1 MFLLK
6 ITVPVI
12 YSGGS
17 PILAGLAMVLVST
30 AVTVFLIYGLS
41 PRGVLG
47 IGVVLA
53 GEFVACGLFLL
64 FSLLLHLSGFKSSDA
79 ENLLVAAQNTGL
91 NISTVLFA
99 ATMIASLGAVMDVA
113 VSLLSALWE
122 VRLAD
127 PDITGRGLWRAGLR
141 MGRDMIGTMS
151 NTLIFAFAGGSLTT
165 LLVLMT
171 YGTDPV
177 QLLHSDYIALE
188 MAHGLCGT
196 CAVILTVPWPPWS
209 LRRCIPSGEPLSC
222 LRFLN
227 KVVRMSVR
235 RESML
240 HKNAKKVI
248 SGVLGTCLVFQL
260 AALPSLAQTSNV
272 PDQTQTAVTAQEN
285 SGVQTLA
292 STSFTDVLL
301 SVGANNTQMNATW
314 YAAQE
319 GAGYVLVAKQSQLV
333 NGAMPENAA
342 KFDATSTPAN
352 ESGKWSNQATITG
365 LEPGTVYAYQ
375 LVNGE
380 EKSDVAT
387 FTTATNGAFSFAFA
401 GDPQIGA
408 SGNADSDTRGWDKTL
423 GIIADSTQFD
433 GVDFLLS
440 AGDQVNTA
448 SNEDQ
453 YNGYLDHDELLSLP
467 VATVVGNHDS
477 SSNAYDQHFNVPNES
492 ELGVTNAGGNYWFV
506 YNNTLFLAQQQQ
518 PSTADHKAF
527 MEEAIAANDVSWKMS
542 PSTTPSTLWPA
553 TPPKVIS

>member
-1 MFLLK
+1 MQIIHNPRFGQRILAIFVCLVTAVLAVMPSVSVSFQSLVSDTVSYISGTVLEVVEEDLTPSDLKGGPQLGEQTLTIELKDGSQITLTNYLTNTHNILAREGMRVVVCVDAPENVEPYYTLYQYDRSVGLGVAVAIFLLLMLLVGGEKGFYATLALAFSLVFLLK

-127 PDITGRGLWRAGLR
+127 PAIPGRGPWRAGLR

-196 CAVILTVPWPPWS
+196 CAVILTVP
-209 LRRCIPSGEPLSC
+209 
-222 LRFLN
+222 
-227 KVVRMSVR
+227 
-235 RESML
+235 
-240 HKNAKKVI
+240 
-248 SGVLGTCLVFQL
+248 
-260 AALPSLAQTSNV
+260 
-272 PDQTQTAVTAQEN
+272 
-285 SGVQTLA
+285 LA
-292 STSFTDVLL
+292 SLVSAAVYPKWRTPEL
-301 SVGANNTQMNATW
+301 SQV
-314 YAAQE
+314 
-319 GAGYVLVAKQSQLV
+319 SQ
-333 NGAMPENAA
+333 
-342 KFDATSTPAN
+342 
-352 ESGKWSNQATITG
+352 
-365 LEPGTVYAYQ
+365 
-375 LVNGE
+375 
-380 EKSDVAT
+380 
-387 FTTATNGAFSFAFA
+387 
-401 GDPQIGA
+401 
-408 SGNADSDTRGWDKTL
+408 
-423 GIIADSTQFD
+423 
-433 GVDFLLS
+433 
-440 AGDQVNTA
+440 
-448 SNEDQ
+448 
-453 YNGYLDHDELLSLP
+453 
-467 VATVVGNHDS
+467 
-477 SSNAYDQHFNVPNES
+477 
-492 ELGVTNAGGNYWFV
+492 
-506 YNNTLFLAQQQQ
+506 
-518 PSTADHKAF
+518 
-527 MEEAIAANDVSWKMS
+527 
-542 PSTTPSTLWPA
+542 
-553 TPPKVIS
+553 

>member
-1 MFLLK
+1 MQIIHNPRFGQRILAIFVCLVTAVLAFMPSVSVSFQSLVSDTVSYISGTVLEVVEEDLTPSDLKGGPQLGEQTLTIELKDGSQITLTNYLTNTHNILAREGMRVVVCVDAPENVEPYYTLYQYDRSVGLGVAVAIFLLLMLLVGGEKGFYATLALAFSLVFLLK

-64 FSLLLHLSGFKSSDA
+64 FSVLLHLSGFKSSDA

-196 CAVILTVPWPPWS
+196 CAVILTVP
-209 LRRCIPSGEPLSC
+209 
-222 LRFLN
+222 
-227 KVVRMSVR
+227 
-235 RESML
+235 
-240 HKNAKKVI
+240 
-248 SGVLGTCLVFQL
+248 
-260 AALPSLAQTSNV
+260 
-272 PDQTQTAVTAQEN
+272 
-285 SGVQTLA
+285 LA
-292 STSFTDVLL
+292 SLVSAAVYPKWRTPEL
-301 SVGANNTQMNATW
+301 SQV
-314 YAAQE
+314 
-319 GAGYVLVAKQSQLV
+319 SQ
-333 NGAMPENAA
+333 
-342 KFDATSTPAN
+342 
-352 ESGKWSNQATITG
+352 
-365 LEPGTVYAYQ
+365 
-375 LVNGE
+375 
-380 EKSDVAT
+380 
-387 FTTATNGAFSFAFA
+387 
-401 GDPQIGA
+401 
-408 SGNADSDTRGWDKTL
+408 
-423 GIIADSTQFD
+423 
-433 GVDFLLS
+433 
-440 AGDQVNTA
+440 
-448 SNEDQ
+448 
-453 YNGYLDHDELLSLP
+453 
-467 VATVVGNHDS
+467 
-477 SSNAYDQHFNVPNES
+477 
-492 ELGVTNAGGNYWFV
+492 
-506 YNNTLFLAQQQQ
+506 
-518 PSTADHKAF
+518 
-527 MEEAIAANDVSWKMS
+527 
-542 PSTTPSTLWPA
+542 
-553 TPPKVIS
+553 

>member
-1 MFLLK
+1 MQIIHSPRFGQRILAIFVCLVTAVLALMPSVSVSFQSLVSDTVSYIPGTVLEVVEEDLSPSDLKGGPQLGEQTLTIELKDGSQITLTNYLTNTHNILAREGMRVVVCVDAPENVEPYYTLYQYDRSVGLGVVVAIFLLLMLLVGGEKGFYATLALAFSLVFLLK

-188 MAHGLCGT
+188 LAHGLCGT
-196 CAVILTVPWPPWS
+196 CAVILTVP
-209 LRRCIPSGEPLSC
+209 
-222 LRFLN
+222 
-227 KVVRMSVR
+227 
-235 RESML
+235 
-240 HKNAKKVI
+240 
-248 SGVLGTCLVFQL
+248 L
-260 AALPSLAQTSNV
+260 ASLASAMVYPNWKI
-272 PDQTQTAVTAQEN
+272 PEPAQ
-285 SGVQTLA
+285 V
-292 STSFTDVLL
+292 
-301 SVGANNTQMNATW
+301 
-314 YAAQE
+314 
-319 GAGYVLVAKQSQLV
+319 SQ
-333 NGAMPENAA
+333 
-342 KFDATSTPAN
+342 
-352 ESGKWSNQATITG
+352 
-365 LEPGTVYAYQ
+365 
-375 LVNGE
+375 
-380 EKSDVAT
+380 
-387 FTTATNGAFSFAFA
+387 
-401 GDPQIGA
+401 
-408 SGNADSDTRGWDKTL
+408 
-423 GIIADSTQFD
+423 
-433 GVDFLLS
+433 
-440 AGDQVNTA
+440 
-448 SNEDQ
+448 
-453 YNGYLDHDELLSLP
+453 
-467 VATVVGNHDS
+467 
-477 SSNAYDQHFNVPNES
+477 
-492 ELGVTNAGGNYWFV
+492 
-506 YNNTLFLAQQQQ
+506 
-518 PSTADHKAF
+518 
-527 MEEAIAANDVSWKMS
+527 
-542 PSTTPSTLWPA
+542 
-553 TPPKVIS
+553 

>member
-1 MFLLK
+1 MHIIQSPRFGQRILAIFVCLVTAVLAVMPSVSVSFQSLVSDTVSYISGTVLEVVEEDLTPSDLKGGPQLGEQTLTIELKDGSQITLTNYLTNTHNILAREGMRVVVCVDAPENVEPYYTLYQYDRSVGLGVAVAIFLLLMLLVGGEKGFYATLALAFSLVFLLK

-53 GEFVACGLFLL
+53 GEFVSCGLFLL

-188 MAHGLCGT
+188 LAHGLCGT
-196 CAVILTVPWPPWS
+196 CAVILTVP
-209 LRRCIPSGEPLSC
+209 
-222 LRFLN
+222 
-227 KVVRMSVR
+227 
-235 RESML
+235 
-240 HKNAKKVI
+240 
-248 SGVLGTCLVFQL
+248 
-260 AALPSLAQTSNV
+260 
-272 PDQTQTAVTAQEN
+272 
-285 SGVQTLA
+285 LA
-292 STSFTDVLL
+292 SLVSSAVYPKWRTPEL
-301 SVGANNTQMNATW
+301 SQV
-314 YAAQE
+314 
-319 GAGYVLVAKQSQLV
+319 SQ
-333 NGAMPENAA
+333 
-342 KFDATSTPAN
+342 
-352 ESGKWSNQATITG
+352 
-365 LEPGTVYAYQ
+365 
-375 LVNGE
+375 
-380 EKSDVAT
+380 
-387 FTTATNGAFSFAFA
+387 
-401 GDPQIGA
+401 
-408 SGNADSDTRGWDKTL
+408 
-423 GIIADSTQFD
+423 
-433 GVDFLLS
+433 
-440 AGDQVNTA
+440 
-448 SNEDQ
+448 
-453 YNGYLDHDELLSLP
+453 
-467 VATVVGNHDS
+467 
-477 SSNAYDQHFNVPNES
+477 
-492 ELGVTNAGGNYWFV
+492 
-506 YNNTLFLAQQQQ
+506 
-518 PSTADHKAF
+518 
-527 MEEAIAANDVSWKMS
+527 
-542 PSTTPSTLWPA
+542 
-553 TPPKVIS
+553 

>member
-1 MFLLK
+1 MQIIHNPRFGQRILAIFVCLVTAVLAFMPSVSVSFQSLVSDTVSYIPGTVLEVVEEDLTPSDLKGGPQLGEQTLTIELKDGSQITLTNYLTNTHNILAREGMRVVVCVDAPENVEPYYTLYQYDRSVGLGVAVAIFLLLMLLVGGEKGFYATLALAFSLVFLLK

-141 MGRDMIGTMS
+141 MGGDMIGTMS

-196 CAVILTVPWPPWS
+196 CAVILTVP
-209 LRRCIPSGEPLSC
+209 
-222 LRFLN
+222 
-227 KVVRMSVR
+227 
-235 RESML
+235 
-240 HKNAKKVI
+240 
-248 SGVLGTCLVFQL
+248 
-260 AALPSLAQTSNV
+260 
-272 PDQTQTAVTAQEN
+272 
-285 SGVQTLA
+285 LA
-292 STSFTDVLL
+292 SLVSAAVYPKWRTPEL
-301 SVGANNTQMNATW
+301 SQV
-314 YAAQE
+314 
-319 GAGYVLVAKQSQLV
+319 SQ
-333 NGAMPENAA
+333 
-342 KFDATSTPAN
+342 
-352 ESGKWSNQATITG
+352 
-365 LEPGTVYAYQ
+365 
-375 LVNGE
+375 
-380 EKSDVAT
+380 
-387 FTTATNGAFSFAFA
+387 
-401 GDPQIGA
+401 
-408 SGNADSDTRGWDKTL
+408 
-423 GIIADSTQFD
+423 
-433 GVDFLLS
+433 
-440 AGDQVNTA
+440 
-448 SNEDQ
+448 
-453 YNGYLDHDELLSLP
+453 
-467 VATVVGNHDS
+467 
-477 SSNAYDQHFNVPNES
+477 
-492 ELGVTNAGGNYWFV
+492 
-506 YNNTLFLAQQQQ
+506 
-518 PSTADHKAF
+518 
-527 MEEAIAANDVSWKMS
+527 
-542 PSTTPSTLWPA
+542 
-553 TPPKVIS
+553 

>member
-1 MFLLK
+1 MQIIHNPRFGQRILAILVLLVTAVLAFMPSVSVSFQSLVSDTVSYIPGTVLEVVEEELTPSDLKGGPQLGEQTLTIELKDGSQITLTNYLTNTHNILAREGMRVVVCVDAPENVEPYYTLYQYDRSVGLGVVVAIFLLLMLLVGGEKGFYATLALAFSLVFLLK

-64 FSLLLHLSGFKSSDA
+64 FSMLLHLSGFKSSDA

-188 MAHGLCGT
+188 LAHGLCGT
-196 CAVILTVPWPPWS
+196 CAVILTVP
-209 LRRCIPSGEPLSC
+209 
-222 LRFLN
+222 
-227 KVVRMSVR
+227 
-235 RESML
+235 
-240 HKNAKKVI
+240 
-248 SGVLGTCLVFQL
+248 
-260 AALPSLAQTSNV
+260 
-272 PDQTQTAVTAQEN
+272 
-285 SGVQTLA
+285 LA
-292 STSFTDVLL
+292 SLVSAAVYPKWRTPEL
-301 SVGANNTQMNATW
+301 SQV
-314 YAAQE
+314 
-319 GAGYVLVAKQSQLV
+319 SQ
-333 NGAMPENAA
+333 
-342 KFDATSTPAN
+342 
-352 ESGKWSNQATITG
+352 
-365 LEPGTVYAYQ
+365 
-375 LVNGE
+375 
-380 EKSDVAT
+380 
-387 FTTATNGAFSFAFA
+387 
-401 GDPQIGA
+401 
-408 SGNADSDTRGWDKTL
+408 
-423 GIIADSTQFD
+423 
-433 GVDFLLS
+433 
-440 AGDQVNTA
+440 
-448 SNEDQ
+448 
-453 YNGYLDHDELLSLP
+453 
-467 VATVVGNHDS
+467 
-477 SSNAYDQHFNVPNES
+477 
-492 ELGVTNAGGNYWFV
+492 
-506 YNNTLFLAQQQQ
+506 
-518 PSTADHKAF
+518 
-527 MEEAIAANDVSWKMS
+527 
-542 PSTTPSTLWPA
+542 
-553 TPPKVIS
+553 

>member
-1 MFLLK
+1 MQIIHNPRFGQRILAIFVCLVTAVLAFMPSVSVSFQSLVSDTVSYIPGTVLEVVEEDLTPSDLKGGPQLGEQTLTIELKDGSQITLTNYLTNTHNILAREGMRVVVCVDAPENVEPYYTLYQYDRSVGLGVAVAIFLLLMLLVGGEKGFYATLALAFSLVFLLK

-41 PRGVLG
+41 TRGVLG

-79 ENLLVAAQNTGL
+79 ENLLVTAQNTGL

-196 CAVILTVPWPPWS
+196 CAVILTVP
-209 LRRCIPSGEPLSC
+209 
-222 LRFLN
+222 
-227 KVVRMSVR
+227 
-235 RESML
+235 
-240 HKNAKKVI
+240 
-248 SGVLGTCLVFQL
+248 
-260 AALPSLAQTSNV
+260 
-272 PDQTQTAVTAQEN
+272 
-285 SGVQTLA
+285 LA
-292 STSFTDVLL
+292 SLVSAAVYPKWRTPEL
-301 SVGANNTQMNATW
+301 SQV
-314 YAAQE
+314 
-319 GAGYVLVAKQSQLV
+319 SQ
-333 NGAMPENAA
+333 
-342 KFDATSTPAN
+342 
-352 ESGKWSNQATITG
+352 
-365 LEPGTVYAYQ
+365 
-375 LVNGE
+375 
-380 EKSDVAT
+380 
-387 FTTATNGAFSFAFA
+387 
-401 GDPQIGA
+401 
-408 SGNADSDTRGWDKTL
+408 
-423 GIIADSTQFD
+423 
-433 GVDFLLS
+433 
-440 AGDQVNTA
+440 
-448 SNEDQ
+448 
-453 YNGYLDHDELLSLP
+453 
-467 VATVVGNHDS
+467 
-477 SSNAYDQHFNVPNES
+477 
-492 ELGVTNAGGNYWFV
+492 
-506 YNNTLFLAQQQQ
+506 
-518 PSTADHKAF
+518 
-527 MEEAIAANDVSWKMS
+527 
-542 PSTTPSTLWPA
+542 
-553 TPPKVIS
+553 

>member
-1 MFLLK
+1 MQIIHNPRFGQRILAIFVCLVTAVLAVMPSVSVSFQSLVSDTVSYISGTVLEVVEEDLSPSDLKGGPQLGEQTLTIELKDGSQITLTNYLTNTHNILAREGMRVVVCVDAPENVEPYYTLYQYDRSVGLGVAVAIFLLLMLLVGGEKGFYATLALAFSLVFLLK

-64 FSLLLHLSGFKSSDA
+64 FSVLLHLSGFKSGDA

-188 MAHGLCGT
+188 LAHGLCGT
-196 CAVILTVPWPPWS
+196 CAVILTVP
-209 LRRCIPSGEPLSC
+209 
-222 LRFLN
+222 
-227 KVVRMSVR
+227 
-235 RESML
+235 
-240 HKNAKKVI
+240 
-248 SGVLGTCLVFQL
+248 
-260 AALPSLAQTSNV
+260 
-272 PDQTQTAVTAQEN
+272 
-285 SGVQTLA
+285 LA
-292 STSFTDVLL
+292 SLVSAAVYPKWRTPEL
-301 SVGANNTQMNATW
+301 SQV
-314 YAAQE
+314 
-319 GAGYVLVAKQSQLV
+319 SQ
-333 NGAMPENAA
+333 
-342 KFDATSTPAN
+342 
-352 ESGKWSNQATITG
+352 
-365 LEPGTVYAYQ
+365 
-375 LVNGE
+375 
-380 EKSDVAT
+380 
-387 FTTATNGAFSFAFA
+387 
-401 GDPQIGA
+401 
-408 SGNADSDTRGWDKTL
+408 
-423 GIIADSTQFD
+423 
-433 GVDFLLS
+433 
-440 AGDQVNTA
+440 
-448 SNEDQ
+448 
-453 YNGYLDHDELLSLP
+453 
-467 VATVVGNHDS
+467 
-477 SSNAYDQHFNVPNES
+477 
-492 ELGVTNAGGNYWFV
+492 
-506 YNNTLFLAQQQQ
+506 
-518 PSTADHKAF
+518 
-527 MEEAIAANDVSWKMS
+527 
-542 PSTTPSTLWPA
+542 
-553 TPPKVIS
+553 

>member
-1 MFLLK
+1 MQIIHNPRFGQRILAIFVCLVTAVLAVMPSVSVSFQSLVSDTVSYISGTVLEVVEEDLTPSDLKGGPQLGEQTLTIELKDGSQITLTNYLANTHNILAREGMRVVVCVDAPENVEPYYTLYQYDRSVGLGVAVAIFLLLMLLVGGEKGFYATLALAFSLVFLLK

-196 CAVILTVPWPPWS
+196 CAVILTVP
-209 LRRCIPSGEPLSC
+209 
-222 LRFLN
+222 
-227 KVVRMSVR
+227 
-235 RESML
+235 
-240 HKNAKKVI
+240 
-248 SGVLGTCLVFQL
+248 
-260 AALPSLAQTSNV
+260 
-272 PDQTQTAVTAQEN
+272 
-285 SGVQTLA
+285 LA
-292 STSFTDVLL
+292 SLVSAAVYPKWRTPEL
-301 SVGANNTQMNATW
+301 SQV
-314 YAAQE
+314 
-319 GAGYVLVAKQSQLV
+319 SQ
-333 NGAMPENAA
+333 
-342 KFDATSTPAN
+342 
-352 ESGKWSNQATITG
+352 
-365 LEPGTVYAYQ
+365 
-375 LVNGE
+375 
-380 EKSDVAT
+380 
-387 FTTATNGAFSFAFA
+387 
-401 GDPQIGA
+401 
-408 SGNADSDTRGWDKTL
+408 
-423 GIIADSTQFD
+423 
-433 GVDFLLS
+433 
-440 AGDQVNTA
+440 
-448 SNEDQ
+448 
-453 YNGYLDHDELLSLP
+453 
-467 VATVVGNHDS
+467 
-477 SSNAYDQHFNVPNES
+477 
-492 ELGVTNAGGNYWFV
+492 
-506 YNNTLFLAQQQQ
+506 
-518 PSTADHKAF
+518 
-527 MEEAIAANDVSWKMS
+527 
-542 PSTTPSTLWPA
+542 
-553 TPPKVIS
+553 

>member
-1 MFLLK
+1 MQIIHNPRFGQRILAIFVCLVTAVLALMPSVSVSFQSLVSDTVSYIPGTVLEVVEEDLAPSDLKGGPQLGEQTLTIELKDGSQITLTNYLTNTHNILAREGMRVVVCVDAPENVEPYYTLYQYDRSVGLGVAVAIFLLLMLLVGGEKGFYATLALAFSLVFLLK

-196 CAVILTVPWPPWS
+196 CAVILTVP
-209 LRRCIPSGEPLSC
+209 
-222 LRFLN
+222 
-227 KVVRMSVR
+227 
-235 RESML
+235 
-240 HKNAKKVI
+240 
-248 SGVLGTCLVFQL
+248 
-260 AALPSLAQTSNV
+260 
-272 PDQTQTAVTAQEN
+272 
-285 SGVQTLA
+285 LA
-292 STSFTDVLL
+292 SLVSAAVYPKWRTPEL
-301 SVGANNTQMNATW
+301 SQV
-314 YAAQE
+314 
-319 GAGYVLVAKQSQLV
+319 SQ
-333 NGAMPENAA
+333 
-342 KFDATSTPAN
+342 
-352 ESGKWSNQATITG
+352 
-365 LEPGTVYAYQ
+365 
-375 LVNGE
+375 
-380 EKSDVAT
+380 
-387 FTTATNGAFSFAFA
+387 
-401 GDPQIGA
+401 
-408 SGNADSDTRGWDKTL
+408 
-423 GIIADSTQFD
+423 
-433 GVDFLLS
+433 
-440 AGDQVNTA
+440 
-448 SNEDQ
+448 
-453 YNGYLDHDELLSLP
+453 
-467 VATVVGNHDS
+467 
-477 SSNAYDQHFNVPNES
+477 
-492 ELGVTNAGGNYWFV
+492 
-506 YNNTLFLAQQQQ
+506 
-518 PSTADHKAF
+518 
-527 MEEAIAANDVSWKMS
+527 
-542 PSTTPSTLWPA
+542 
-553 TPPKVIS
+553 

>member
-1 MFLLK
+1 MQIIHNPRFGQRILAIFVCLVTAVLAVMPSVSVPFQSLVSDTVSYISGTVLEVVEEDLTPSDLKGGPQLGEQTLTIELKDGSQITLTNYLTNTHNILAREGMRVVVCVDAPENVEPYYTLYQYDRSVGLGVAVAIFLLLMLLVGGEKGFYATLALAFSLVFLLK

-53 GEFVACGLFLL
+53 GEFVSCGLFLL

-188 MAHGLCGT
+188 LAHGLCGT
-196 CAVILTVPWPPWS
+196 CAVILTVP
-209 LRRCIPSGEPLSC
+209 
-222 LRFLN
+222 
-227 KVVRMSVR
+227 
-235 RESML
+235 
-240 HKNAKKVI
+240 
-248 SGVLGTCLVFQL
+248 
-260 AALPSLAQTSNV
+260 
-272 PDQTQTAVTAQEN
+272 
-285 SGVQTLA
+285 LA
-292 STSFTDVLL
+292 SLVSAAVYPKWRTPEL
-301 SVGANNTQMNATW
+301 SQV
-314 YAAQE
+314 
-319 GAGYVLVAKQSQLV
+319 SQ
-333 NGAMPENAA
+333 
-342 KFDATSTPAN
+342 
-352 ESGKWSNQATITG
+352 
-365 LEPGTVYAYQ
+365 
-375 LVNGE
+375 
-380 EKSDVAT
+380 
-387 FTTATNGAFSFAFA
+387 
-401 GDPQIGA
+401 
-408 SGNADSDTRGWDKTL
+408 
-423 GIIADSTQFD
+423 
-433 GVDFLLS
+433 
-440 AGDQVNTA
+440 
-448 SNEDQ
+448 
-453 YNGYLDHDELLSLP
+453 
-467 VATVVGNHDS
+467 
-477 SSNAYDQHFNVPNES
+477 
-492 ELGVTNAGGNYWFV
+492 
-506 YNNTLFLAQQQQ
+506 
-518 PSTADHKAF
+518 
-527 MEEAIAANDVSWKMS
+527 
-542 PSTTPSTLWPA
+542 
-553 TPPKVIS
+553 

>member
-1 MFLLK
+1 MQIIHNPRFGQRILAIFVCLVTAVLALMPSVSVSFQSLVSDTISYIPGTVLEVVEEDLTPSDLKGGPQLGEQTLTIELKDGSQITLTNYLTNTHNILAREGMRVVVCVDAPENVEPYYTLYQYDRSVGLGVAVAIFLLLMLLVGGEKGFYATLALAFSLVFLLK

-64 FSLLLHLSGFKSSDA
+64 FSVLLHLSGFKSGDA

-196 CAVILTVPWPPWS
+196 CAVILTVP
-209 LRRCIPSGEPLSC
+209 
-222 LRFLN
+222 
-227 KVVRMSVR
+227 
-235 RESML
+235 
-240 HKNAKKVI
+240 
-248 SGVLGTCLVFQL
+248 
-260 AALPSLAQTSNV
+260 
-272 PDQTQTAVTAQEN
+272 
-285 SGVQTLA
+285 LA
-292 STSFTDVLL
+292 SLVSAAVYPKWRTPEL
-301 SVGANNTQMNATW
+301 SQV
-314 YAAQE
+314 
-319 GAGYVLVAKQSQLV
+319 SQ
-333 NGAMPENAA
+333 
-342 KFDATSTPAN
+342 
-352 ESGKWSNQATITG
+352 
-365 LEPGTVYAYQ
+365 
-375 LVNGE
+375 
-380 EKSDVAT
+380 
-387 FTTATNGAFSFAFA
+387 
-401 GDPQIGA
+401 
-408 SGNADSDTRGWDKTL
+408 
-423 GIIADSTQFD
+423 
-433 GVDFLLS
+433 
-440 AGDQVNTA
+440 
-448 SNEDQ
+448 
-453 YNGYLDHDELLSLP
+453 
-467 VATVVGNHDS
+467 
-477 SSNAYDQHFNVPNES
+477 
-492 ELGVTNAGGNYWFV
+492 
-506 YNNTLFLAQQQQ
+506 
-518 PSTADHKAF
+518 
-527 MEEAIAANDVSWKMS
+527 
-542 PSTTPSTLWPA
+542 
-553 TPPKVIS
+553 

>member
-1 MFLLK
+1 MQIIHNPRFGQRILAIFVCLVTAVLAVMPSVSVSFQSLVSDTVSYISGTVLEVVEEDLTPSDLKGGPQLGEQTLTIELKDGSQITLTNYLTNTHNILAREGMRVVVCVDAPENVEPYYTLYQYDRSVGLGVAVAIFLLLMLLVGGEKGFYATLALAFSLVFLLK

-53 GEFVACGLFLL
+53 GEFVSCGLFLL

-196 CAVILTVPWPPWS
+196 CAVILTVP
-209 LRRCIPSGEPLSC
+209 
-222 LRFLN
+222 
-227 KVVRMSVR
+227 
-235 RESML
+235 
-240 HKNAKKVI
+240 
-248 SGVLGTCLVFQL
+248 
-260 AALPSLAQTSNV
+260 
-272 PDQTQTAVTAQEN
+272 
-285 SGVQTLA
+285 LA
-292 STSFTDVLL
+292 SLVSAAVYPKWRTPEL
-301 SVGANNTQMNATW
+301 SQV
-314 YAAQE
+314 
-319 GAGYVLVAKQSQLV
+319 SQ
-333 NGAMPENAA
+333 
-342 KFDATSTPAN
+342 
-352 ESGKWSNQATITG
+352 
-365 LEPGTVYAYQ
+365 
-375 LVNGE
+375 
-380 EKSDVAT
+380 
-387 FTTATNGAFSFAFA
+387 
-401 GDPQIGA
+401 
-408 SGNADSDTRGWDKTL
+408 
-423 GIIADSTQFD
+423 
-433 GVDFLLS
+433 
-440 AGDQVNTA
+440 
-448 SNEDQ
+448 
-453 YNGYLDHDELLSLP
+453 
-467 VATVVGNHDS
+467 
-477 SSNAYDQHFNVPNES
+477 
-492 ELGVTNAGGNYWFV
+492 
-506 YNNTLFLAQQQQ
+506 
-518 PSTADHKAF
+518 
-527 MEEAIAANDVSWKMS
+527 
-542 PSTTPSTLWPA
+542 
-553 TPPKVIS
+553 

>member
-1 MFLLK
+1 MHIIQSPRFGQRILAIFVCLVTAVLAVMPSVSVSFQSLVSDTVSYISGTVLEVVEEDLTPSDLKGGPQLGEQTLTIELKDGSQITLTNYLTNTHNILAREGMRVVVCVDAPENVEPYYTLYQYDRSVGLGVAVAIFLLLMLLVGGEKGFYATLALAFSLVFLLK

-53 GEFVACGLFLL
+53 GEFVSCGLFLL

-188 MAHGLCGT
+188 LAHGLCGT
-196 CAVILTVPWPPWS
+196 CAVILTVP
-209 LRRCIPSGEPLSC
+209 
-222 LRFLN
+222 
-227 KVVRMSVR
+227 
-235 RESML
+235 
-240 HKNAKKVI
+240 
-248 SGVLGTCLVFQL
+248 
-260 AALPSLAQTSNV
+260 
-272 PDQTQTAVTAQEN
+272 
-285 SGVQTLA
+285 LA
-292 STSFTDVLL
+292 SLVSAAVYPKWRTPEL
-301 SVGANNTQMNATW
+301 SQV
-314 YAAQE
+314 
-319 GAGYVLVAKQSQLV
+319 SQ
-333 NGAMPENAA
+333 
-342 KFDATSTPAN
+342 
-352 ESGKWSNQATITG
+352 
-365 LEPGTVYAYQ
+365 
-375 LVNGE
+375 
-380 EKSDVAT
+380 
-387 FTTATNGAFSFAFA
+387 
-401 GDPQIGA
+401 
-408 SGNADSDTRGWDKTL
+408 
-423 GIIADSTQFD
+423 
-433 GVDFLLS
+433 
-440 AGDQVNTA
+440 
-448 SNEDQ
+448 
-453 YNGYLDHDELLSLP
+453 
-467 VATVVGNHDS
+467 
-477 SSNAYDQHFNVPNES
+477 
-492 ELGVTNAGGNYWFV
+492 
-506 YNNTLFLAQQQQ
+506 
-518 PSTADHKAF
+518 
-527 MEEAIAANDVSWKMS
+527 
-542 PSTTPSTLWPA
+542 
-553 TPPKVIS
+553 

>member
-1 MFLLK
+1 MQIIHNPRFGQRILAIFVCLVTAVLAVMPSVSVSFQSLVSDTVSYISGTVLEVVEEDITPSDLKGGPQLGEQTLTIELKDGSQITLTNYLTNTHNILAREGMRVVVCVDAPENVEPYYTLYQYDRSVGLGVAVAIFLLLMLLVGGEKGFYATLALAFSLVFLLK

-53 GEFVACGLFLL
+53 GEFVSCGLFLL

-196 CAVILTVPWPPWS
+196 CAVILTVP
-209 LRRCIPSGEPLSC
+209 
-222 LRFLN
+222 
-227 KVVRMSVR
+227 
-235 RESML
+235 
-240 HKNAKKVI
+240 
-248 SGVLGTCLVFQL
+248 
-260 AALPSLAQTSNV
+260 
-272 PDQTQTAVTAQEN
+272 
-285 SGVQTLA
+285 LA
-292 STSFTDVLL
+292 SLVSAAVYPKWRTPEL
-301 SVGANNTQMNATW
+301 SQV
-314 YAAQE
+314 
-319 GAGYVLVAKQSQLV
+319 SQ
-333 NGAMPENAA
+333 
-342 KFDATSTPAN
+342 
-352 ESGKWSNQATITG
+352 
-365 LEPGTVYAYQ
+365 
-375 LVNGE
+375 
-380 EKSDVAT
+380 
-387 FTTATNGAFSFAFA
+387 
-401 GDPQIGA
+401 
-408 SGNADSDTRGWDKTL
+408 
-423 GIIADSTQFD
+423 
-433 GVDFLLS
+433 
-440 AGDQVNTA
+440 
-448 SNEDQ
+448 
-453 YNGYLDHDELLSLP
+453 
-467 VATVVGNHDS
+467 
-477 SSNAYDQHFNVPNES
+477 
-492 ELGVTNAGGNYWFV
+492 
-506 YNNTLFLAQQQQ
+506 
-518 PSTADHKAF
+518 
-527 MEEAIAANDVSWKMS
+527 
-542 PSTTPSTLWPA
+542 
-553 TPPKVIS
+553 

>member
-1 MFLLK
+1 MHIIQSPRFGQRILAIFVCLVTAVLAFMPSVSVSFQSLVSDTVSYIPGTVLEVVEEDLTPSDLKGGPQLGEQTLTIELKDGSQITLTNYLTNTHNILAREGMRVVVCVDAPENVEPYYTLYQYDRSVGLGVAVAIFLLLMLLVGGEKGFYATLALAFSLVFLLK

-64 FSLLLHLSGFKSSDA
+64 FSVLLHLSGFKSGDA

-196 CAVILTVPWPPWS
+196 CAVILTVP
-209 LRRCIPSGEPLSC
+209 
-222 LRFLN
+222 
-227 KVVRMSVR
+227 
-235 RESML
+235 
-240 HKNAKKVI
+240 
-248 SGVLGTCLVFQL
+248 
-260 AALPSLAQTSNV
+260 
-272 PDQTQTAVTAQEN
+272 
-285 SGVQTLA
+285 LA
-292 STSFTDVLL
+292 SLVSAAVYPKWRTPEL
-301 SVGANNTQMNATW
+301 SQV
-314 YAAQE
+314 
-319 GAGYVLVAKQSQLV
+319 SQ
-333 NGAMPENAA
+333 
-342 KFDATSTPAN
+342 
-352 ESGKWSNQATITG
+352 
-365 LEPGTVYAYQ
+365 
-375 LVNGE
+375 
-380 EKSDVAT
+380 
-387 FTTATNGAFSFAFA
+387 
-401 GDPQIGA
+401 
-408 SGNADSDTRGWDKTL
+408 
-423 GIIADSTQFD
+423 
-433 GVDFLLS
+433 
-440 AGDQVNTA
+440 
-448 SNEDQ
+448 
-453 YNGYLDHDELLSLP
+453 
-467 VATVVGNHDS
+467 
-477 SSNAYDQHFNVPNES
+477 
-492 ELGVTNAGGNYWFV
+492 
-506 YNNTLFLAQQQQ
+506 
-518 PSTADHKAF
+518 
-527 MEEAIAANDVSWKMS
+527 
-542 PSTTPSTLWPA
+542 
-553 TPPKVIS
+553 

>member
-1 MFLLK
+1 MQIIHNPRFGQRILAIFVCLVTAVLAFMPSVSVSFQSLVSDTVSYIPGTVLEVVEEDLSPSDLKGGPQLGEQTLTIELKDGSQITLTNYLTNTHNILAREGMRVVVCVDAPENVEPYYTLYQYDRSVGLGVVVAIFLLLMLLVGGEKGFYATLALAFSLVFLLK

-17 PILAGLAMVLVST
+17 PVLAGLAMVLVST

-41 PRGVLG
+41 LRGVLG

-196 CAVILTVPWPPWS
+196 CAVILTVP
-209 LRRCIPSGEPLSC
+209 
-222 LRFLN
+222 
-227 KVVRMSVR
+227 
-235 RESML
+235 
-240 HKNAKKVI
+240 
-248 SGVLGTCLVFQL
+248 
-260 AALPSLAQTSNV
+260 
-272 PDQTQTAVTAQEN
+272 
-285 SGVQTLA
+285 LA
-292 STSFTDVLL
+292 SLVSAAVYPKWRTPEL
-301 SVGANNTQMNATW
+301 SQV
-314 YAAQE
+314 
-319 GAGYVLVAKQSQLV
+319 SQ
-333 NGAMPENAA
+333 
-342 KFDATSTPAN
+342 
-352 ESGKWSNQATITG
+352 
-365 LEPGTVYAYQ
+365 
-375 LVNGE
+375 
-380 EKSDVAT
+380 
-387 FTTATNGAFSFAFA
+387 
-401 GDPQIGA
+401 
-408 SGNADSDTRGWDKTL
+408 
-423 GIIADSTQFD
+423 
-433 GVDFLLS
+433 
-440 AGDQVNTA
+440 
-448 SNEDQ
+448 
-453 YNGYLDHDELLSLP
+453 
-467 VATVVGNHDS
+467 
-477 SSNAYDQHFNVPNES
+477 
-492 ELGVTNAGGNYWFV
+492 
-506 YNNTLFLAQQQQ
+506 
-518 PSTADHKAF
+518 
-527 MEEAIAANDVSWKMS
+527 
-542 PSTTPSTLWPA
+542 
-553 TPPKVIS
+553 

>member
-1 MFLLK
+1 MQIIHNPRFGQRILAIFVCLVTAVLAVLPSVSVSFQSLVSDTVSYIPGTVLEVVEEDLSPSDLKGGPQLGEQTLTIELKDGSQITLTNYLTNTHNILAREGMRVVVCVDAPENVEPYYTLYQYDRSVGLGVVVAIFLLLMLLVGGEKGFYATLALAFSLVFLIK

-64 FSLLLHLSGFKSSDA
+64 FSMLLHLSGFKSSDA

-188 MAHGLCGT
+188 LAHGLCGT
-196 CAVILTVPWPPWS
+196 CAVILTVP
-209 LRRCIPSGEPLSC
+209 
-222 LRFLN
+222 
-227 KVVRMSVR
+227 
-235 RESML
+235 
-240 HKNAKKVI
+240 
-248 SGVLGTCLVFQL
+248 
-260 AALPSLAQTSNV
+260 
-272 PDQTQTAVTAQEN
+272 
-285 SGVQTLA
+285 LA
-292 STSFTDVLL
+292 SLVSAAVYSKWRTPEL
-301 SVGANNTQMNATW
+301 SQV
-314 YAAQE
+314 
-319 GAGYVLVAKQSQLV
+319 SQ
-333 NGAMPENAA
+333 
-342 KFDATSTPAN
+342 
-352 ESGKWSNQATITG
+352 
-365 LEPGTVYAYQ
+365 
-375 LVNGE
+375 
-380 EKSDVAT
+380 
-387 FTTATNGAFSFAFA
+387 
-401 GDPQIGA
+401 
-408 SGNADSDTRGWDKTL
+408 
-423 GIIADSTQFD
+423 
-433 GVDFLLS
+433 
-440 AGDQVNTA
+440 
-448 SNEDQ
+448 
-453 YNGYLDHDELLSLP
+453 
-467 VATVVGNHDS
+467 
-477 SSNAYDQHFNVPNES
+477 
-492 ELGVTNAGGNYWFV
+492 
-506 YNNTLFLAQQQQ
+506 
-518 PSTADHKAF
+518 
-527 MEEAIAANDVSWKMS
+527 
-542 PSTTPSTLWPA
+542 
-553 TPPKVIS
+553 

>member
-1 MFLLK
+1 MQIIHNPRFGQRILAIFVCLVTAVLAFMPSVSGSFQSLVSDTVSYIPGTVLEVVEEDLSPSDLKGGPQLGEQTLTIELKDGSQITLTNYLTNTHNILAREGMRVVVCVDAPENVEPYYTLYQYDRSVGLGVAVAIFLLLMLLVGGEKGFYATLALAFSLVFLLK

-64 FSLLLHLSGFKSSDA
+64 FSLLLHLSGFKISDA
-79 ENLLVAAQNTGL
+79 ETLLVAAQNTGL

-196 CAVILTVPWPPWS
+196 CAVILTVP
-209 LRRCIPSGEPLSC
+209 
-222 LRFLN
+222 
-227 KVVRMSVR
+227 
-235 RESML
+235 
-240 HKNAKKVI
+240 
-248 SGVLGTCLVFQL
+248 
-260 AALPSLAQTSNV
+260 
-272 PDQTQTAVTAQEN
+272 
-285 SGVQTLA
+285 LA
-292 STSFTDVLL
+292 SLVSAAVYPKWRTPEL
-301 SVGANNTQMNATW
+301 SQV
-314 YAAQE
+314 
-319 GAGYVLVAKQSQLV
+319 SQ
-333 NGAMPENAA
+333 
-342 KFDATSTPAN
+342 
-352 ESGKWSNQATITG
+352 
-365 LEPGTVYAYQ
+365 
-375 LVNGE
+375 
-380 EKSDVAT
+380 
-387 FTTATNGAFSFAFA
+387 
-401 GDPQIGA
+401 
-408 SGNADSDTRGWDKTL
+408 
-423 GIIADSTQFD
+423 
-433 GVDFLLS
+433 
-440 AGDQVNTA
+440 
-448 SNEDQ
+448 
-453 YNGYLDHDELLSLP
+453 
-467 VATVVGNHDS
+467 
-477 SSNAYDQHFNVPNES
+477 
-492 ELGVTNAGGNYWFV
+492 
-506 YNNTLFLAQQQQ
+506 
-518 PSTADHKAF
+518 
-527 MEEAIAANDVSWKMS
+527 
-542 PSTTPSTLWPA
+542 
-553 TPPKVIS
+553 

>member
-1 MFLLK
+1 MQIIHNPRFGQRILAIFVCLVTAVLAVMPSVSVPFQSLVSDTVSYISGTVLEVVEEDLTPSDLKGGPQLGEQTLTIELKDGSQITLTNYLTNTHNILAREGMRVVVCVDAPENVEPYYTLYQYDRSVGLGVAVAIFLLLMLLVGGEKGFYATLALAFSLVFLLK

-188 MAHGLCGT
+188 LAHGLCGT
-196 CAVILTVPWPPWS
+196 CAVILTVP
-209 LRRCIPSGEPLSC
+209 
-222 LRFLN
+222 
-227 KVVRMSVR
+227 
-235 RESML
+235 
-240 HKNAKKVI
+240 
-248 SGVLGTCLVFQL
+248 
-260 AALPSLAQTSNV
+260 
-272 PDQTQTAVTAQEN
+272 
-285 SGVQTLA
+285 LA
-292 STSFTDVLL
+292 SLVSAAVYPKWRTPEL
-301 SVGANNTQMNATW
+301 SQV
-314 YAAQE
+314 
-319 GAGYVLVAKQSQLV
+319 SQ
-333 NGAMPENAA
+333 
-342 KFDATSTPAN
+342 
-352 ESGKWSNQATITG
+352 
-365 LEPGTVYAYQ
+365 
-375 LVNGE
+375 
-380 EKSDVAT
+380 
-387 FTTATNGAFSFAFA
+387 
-401 GDPQIGA
+401 
-408 SGNADSDTRGWDKTL
+408 
-423 GIIADSTQFD
+423 
-433 GVDFLLS
+433 
-440 AGDQVNTA
+440 
-448 SNEDQ
+448 
-453 YNGYLDHDELLSLP
+453 
-467 VATVVGNHDS
+467 
-477 SSNAYDQHFNVPNES
+477 
-492 ELGVTNAGGNYWFV
+492 
-506 YNNTLFLAQQQQ
+506 
-518 PSTADHKAF
+518 
-527 MEEAIAANDVSWKMS
+527 
-542 PSTTPSTLWPA
+542 
-553 TPPKVIS
+553 

>member
-1 MFLLK
+1 MQIIHNPRFGQRILAIFVCLVTAVLAVMPSVSVSFQSLVSDTVSYIPGTVLEVVEEDLSPSDLKGGPQLGEQTLTIELKDGSQITLTNYLTNTHNILAREGMRVVVCVDAPENVEPYYTLYQYDRSVGLGVVVAIFLLLMLLVGGEKGFYATLALAFSLVFLLK

-64 FSLLLHLSGFKSSDA
+64 FSMLLHLSGFKSSDA

-188 MAHGLCGT
+188 LAHGLCGT
-196 CAVILTVPWPPWS
+196 CAVILTVP
-209 LRRCIPSGEPLSC
+209 
-222 LRFLN
+222 
-227 KVVRMSVR
+227 
-235 RESML
+235 
-240 HKNAKKVI
+240 
-248 SGVLGTCLVFQL
+248 
-260 AALPSLAQTSNV
+260 
-272 PDQTQTAVTAQEN
+272 
-285 SGVQTLA
+285 LA
-292 STSFTDVLL
+292 SLVSAAVYPKWRTPEL
-301 SVGANNTQMNATW
+301 SQV
-314 YAAQE
+314 
-319 GAGYVLVAKQSQLV
+319 SQ
-333 NGAMPENAA
+333 
-342 KFDATSTPAN
+342 
-352 ESGKWSNQATITG
+352 
-365 LEPGTVYAYQ
+365 
-375 LVNGE
+375 
-380 EKSDVAT
+380 
-387 FTTATNGAFSFAFA
+387 
-401 GDPQIGA
+401 
-408 SGNADSDTRGWDKTL
+408 
-423 GIIADSTQFD
+423 
-433 GVDFLLS
+433 
-440 AGDQVNTA
+440 
-448 SNEDQ
+448 
-453 YNGYLDHDELLSLP
+453 
-467 VATVVGNHDS
+467 
-477 SSNAYDQHFNVPNES
+477 
-492 ELGVTNAGGNYWFV
+492 
-506 YNNTLFLAQQQQ
+506 
-518 PSTADHKAF
+518 
-527 MEEAIAANDVSWKMS
+527 
-542 PSTTPSTLWPA
+542 
-553 TPPKVIS
+553 

>member
-1 MFLLK
+1 MQIIHNPRFGQRILAIFVCLVTAVLAVMPSVSVSFQSLVSDTVSYISGTVLEVVEEDLTPSDLKGGPQLGEQTLTIELKDGSQITLTNYLTNTHNILAREGMRVVVCVDAPENVEPYYTLYQYDRSVGLGVAVAIFLLLMLLVGGEKGFYATLALAFSLVFLLK

-53 GEFVACGLFLL
+53 GEFVSCGLFLL

-196 CAVILTVPWPPWS
+196 CAVILTVP
-209 LRRCIPSGEPLSC
+209 
-222 LRFLN
+222 
-227 KVVRMSVR
+227 
-235 RESML
+235 
-240 HKNAKKVI
+240 
-248 SGVLGTCLVFQL
+248 
-260 AALPSLAQTSNV
+260 
-272 PDQTQTAVTAQEN
+272 
-285 SGVQTLA
+285 LA
-292 STSFTDVLL
+292 SLVSAAVYPKWRTPEL
-301 SVGANNTQMNATW
+301 S
-314 YAAQE
+314 
-319 GAGYVLVAKQSQLV
+319 
-333 NGAMPENAA
+333 
-342 KFDATSTPAN
+342 
-352 ESGKWSNQATITG
+352 
-365 LEPGTVYAYQ
+365 
-375 LVNGE
+375 
-380 EKSDVAT
+380 
-387 FTTATNGAFSFAFA
+387 
-401 GDPQIGA
+401 
-408 SGNADSDTRGWDKTL
+408 
-423 GIIADSTQFD
+423 
-433 GVDFLLS
+433 
-440 AGDQVNTA
+440 QV
-448 SNEDQ
+448 
-453 YNGYLDHDELLSLP
+453 
-467 VATVVGNHDS
+467 
-477 SSNAYDQHFNVPNES
+477 S
-492 ELGVTNAGGNYWFV
+492 E
-506 YNNTLFLAQQQQ
+506 
-518 PSTADHKAF
+518 
-527 MEEAIAANDVSWKMS
+527 
-542 PSTTPSTLWPA
+542 
-553 TPPKVIS
+553 

>member
-1 MFLLK
+1 MQIIHNPRFGQRILAIFVCLVTAVLALMPSVSVSFQSLVSDTVSYIPGTVLEVVEEELTPSDLKGGPQLGEQTLTIELKDGSQITLTNYLTNTHNILAREGMRVVVCVDAPENVEPYYTLYQYDRSVGLGVAVAIFLLLMLLVGGEKGFYATLALAFSLVFLLK

-53 GEFVACGLFLL
+53 GEFVSCGLFLL

-196 CAVILTVPWPPWS
+196 CAVILTVP
-209 LRRCIPSGEPLSC
+209 
-222 LRFLN
+222 
-227 KVVRMSVR
+227 
-235 RESML
+235 
-240 HKNAKKVI
+240 
-248 SGVLGTCLVFQL
+248 
-260 AALPSLAQTSNV
+260 
-272 PDQTQTAVTAQEN
+272 
-285 SGVQTLA
+285 LA
-292 STSFTDVLL
+292 SLVSAAVYPKWRTPEL
-301 SVGANNTQMNATW
+301 SQV
-314 YAAQE
+314 
-319 GAGYVLVAKQSQLV
+319 SQ
-333 NGAMPENAA
+333 
-342 KFDATSTPAN
+342 
-352 ESGKWSNQATITG
+352 
-365 LEPGTVYAYQ
+365 
-375 LVNGE
+375 
-380 EKSDVAT
+380 
-387 FTTATNGAFSFAFA
+387 
-401 GDPQIGA
+401 
-408 SGNADSDTRGWDKTL
+408 
-423 GIIADSTQFD
+423 
-433 GVDFLLS
+433 
-440 AGDQVNTA
+440 
-448 SNEDQ
+448 
-453 YNGYLDHDELLSLP
+453 
-467 VATVVGNHDS
+467 
-477 SSNAYDQHFNVPNES
+477 
-492 ELGVTNAGGNYWFV
+492 
-506 YNNTLFLAQQQQ
+506 
-518 PSTADHKAF
+518 
-527 MEEAIAANDVSWKMS
+527 
-542 PSTTPSTLWPA
+542 
-553 TPPKVIS
+553 

>member
-1 MFLLK
+1 MQIIHNPRFGQRILAILVLLVTAVLAVLPSVSVSFQSLVSDTVSYIPGTVLEVVEENLSPSDLKGGPQLGEQTLTIELKDGSQITLTNYLTNTHNILAREGMRVVVCVDAPENVEPYYTLYQYDRSVGLGVVVAIFLLLMLLVGGEKGFYATLALAFSLVFLLK

-64 FSLLLHLSGFKSSDA
+64 FSVLLHLSGFKSSDA

-188 MAHGLCGT
+188 LAHGLCGT
-196 CAVILTVPWPPWS
+196 CAVILTVP
-209 LRRCIPSGEPLSC
+209 
-222 LRFLN
+222 
-227 KVVRMSVR
+227 
-235 RESML
+235 
-240 HKNAKKVI
+240 
-248 SGVLGTCLVFQL
+248 
-260 AALPSLAQTSNV
+260 
-272 PDQTQTAVTAQEN
+272 
-285 SGVQTLA
+285 LA
-292 STSFTDVLL
+292 SLVSAAVYPKWRTPEL
-301 SVGANNTQMNATW
+301 SQV
-314 YAAQE
+314 
-319 GAGYVLVAKQSQLV
+319 SQ
-333 NGAMPENAA
+333 
-342 KFDATSTPAN
+342 
-352 ESGKWSNQATITG
+352 
-365 LEPGTVYAYQ
+365 
-375 LVNGE
+375 
-380 EKSDVAT
+380 
-387 FTTATNGAFSFAFA
+387 
-401 GDPQIGA
+401 
-408 SGNADSDTRGWDKTL
+408 
-423 GIIADSTQFD
+423 
-433 GVDFLLS
+433 
-440 AGDQVNTA
+440 
-448 SNEDQ
+448 
-453 YNGYLDHDELLSLP
+453 
-467 VATVVGNHDS
+467 
-477 SSNAYDQHFNVPNES
+477 
-492 ELGVTNAGGNYWFV
+492 
-506 YNNTLFLAQQQQ
+506 
-518 PSTADHKAF
+518 
-527 MEEAIAANDVSWKMS
+527 
-542 PSTTPSTLWPA
+542 
-553 TPPKVIS
+553 

>member
-1 MFLLK
+1 MQIIHNPRFGQRILAIFVCLVTAVLAVMPSVSVSFQSLVSDTVSYIPGTVLEVVEEDLTPSDLKGGPQLGEQTLTIELKDGSQITLTNYLTNTHNILAREGMRVVVCVDAPENVEPYYTLYQYDRSVGLGVAVAIFLLLMLLVGGEKGFYATLALAFSLVFLLK

-53 GEFVACGLFLL
+53 GEFVSCGLFLL
-64 FSLLLHLSGFKSSDA
+64 FSLLLHLSGFKSGDA

-196 CAVILTVPWPPWS
+196 CAVILTVP
-209 LRRCIPSGEPLSC
+209 
-222 LRFLN
+222 
-227 KVVRMSVR
+227 
-235 RESML
+235 
-240 HKNAKKVI
+240 
-248 SGVLGTCLVFQL
+248 
-260 AALPSLAQTSNV
+260 
-272 PDQTQTAVTAQEN
+272 
-285 SGVQTLA
+285 LA
-292 STSFTDVLL
+292 SLVSAAVYPKWRTPEL
-301 SVGANNTQMNATW
+301 SQV
-314 YAAQE
+314 
-319 GAGYVLVAKQSQLV
+319 SQ
-333 NGAMPENAA
+333 
-342 KFDATSTPAN
+342 
-352 ESGKWSNQATITG
+352 
-365 LEPGTVYAYQ
+365 
-375 LVNGE
+375 
-380 EKSDVAT
+380 
-387 FTTATNGAFSFAFA
+387 
-401 GDPQIGA
+401 
-408 SGNADSDTRGWDKTL
+408 
-423 GIIADSTQFD
+423 
-433 GVDFLLS
+433 
-440 AGDQVNTA
+440 
-448 SNEDQ
+448 
-453 YNGYLDHDELLSLP
+453 
-467 VATVVGNHDS
+467 
-477 SSNAYDQHFNVPNES
+477 
-492 ELGVTNAGGNYWFV
+492 
-506 YNNTLFLAQQQQ
+506 
-518 PSTADHKAF
+518 
-527 MEEAIAANDVSWKMS
+527 
-542 PSTTPSTLWPA
+542 
-553 TPPKVIS
+553 